1 MFYLY
6 FVYRIAE
13 EYNGERDFFIMEPE
27 RHPSYEEEWLKYWDQ
42 KCAEL
47 EAQGIDTENYNFH
60 KDWMGV
66 WLTRMQEIMMEKV
79 EQRV

>member
-1 MFYLY
+1 MTF
-6 FVYRIAE
+6 FIFCRIAE

-27 RHPSYEEEWLKYWDQ
+27 RHPNYQEEWLKYWDQ
-42 KCAEL
+42 KCTEL
-47 EAQGIDTENYNFH
+47 EAQGMDTENYNFH

-66 WLTRMQEIMMEKV
+66 WLTRMQEIMMNKV